1 MVRSTL
7 ALRSALL
14 AATAVLALTGAPQ
27 AVLAQSPRG
36 PDIIAD
42 VAAQVIDSVVN
53 ISATTTATEQ
63 RAVPM
68 PQLPPGSPF
77 QDFFEEF
84 FKNGPGGE
92 GPQQG
97 RPQRRSNSLGS
108 GFVIDAS
115 GIVITNAHVIGEA
128 NDVTVIF
135 ADGRKLK
142 AEIVG
147 KDTKV
152 DLAVLRVKPDKPLKA
167 VKFGDSEKTRI
178 GQWVMA
184 IGNPFGLGG
193 SVSAG
198 IISARNRD
206 ISDQSYGQ
214 YIQTDAAINKGNSG
228 GPLFDMNG
236 DVIGINTAILSPSGG
251 SIGIGFA
258 VPSALAKPIIDQLL
272 QFGETRRG
280 WLGVRI
286 QNVDE
291 SIAESLGLKEPK
303 GALVAGVDD
312 KGPSKPAGIE
322 PGDVILKFDGKDV
335 KDSKDLPRIVGQTAV
350 GKEVDVLILRKGKEV
365 TKQVKLGRLEE
376 GEKVAKASA
385 TQGEADKPTIKKAL
399 GLDLSPI
406 TDEAKRRFSIKDNV
420 KGVLVSRVDP
430 NSPAADKRIQA
441 GDIIVEVQQEAVTT
455 PDAVT
460 KRVDALKKEG
470 KKSAL
475 FLIAN
480 AQGDVRFVALSLE

>member
-1 MVRSTL
+1 
-7 ALRSALL
+7 
-14 AATAVLALTGAPQ
+14 
-27 AVLAQSPRG
+27 
-36 PDIIAD
+36 
-42 VAAQVIDSVVN
+42 
-53 ISATTTATEQ
+53 
-63 RAVPM
+63 
-68 PQLPPGSPF
+68 
-77 QDFFEEF
+77 
-84 FKNGPGGE
+84 
-92 GPQQG
+92 
-97 RPQRRSNSLGS
+97 
-108 GFVIDAS
+108 
-115 GIVITNAHVIGEA
+115 
-128 NDVTVIF
+128 
-135 ADGRKLK
+135 
-142 AEIVG
+142 
-147 KDTKV
+147 
-152 DLAVLRVKPDKPLKA
+152 
-167 VKFGDSEKTRI
+167 
-178 GQWVMA
+178 MA

-258 VPSALAKPIIDQLL
+258 VPSALARPIIDQLL

-350 GKEVDVLILRKGKEV
+350 GKEVDVLLLRKGKEV

-430 NSPAADKRIQA
+430 NSPAADKRIQV